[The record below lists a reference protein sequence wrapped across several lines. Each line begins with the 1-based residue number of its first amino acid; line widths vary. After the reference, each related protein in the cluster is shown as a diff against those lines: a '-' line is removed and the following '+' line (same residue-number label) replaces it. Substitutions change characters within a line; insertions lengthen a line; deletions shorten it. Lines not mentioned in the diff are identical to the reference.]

1 MSSRWIER
9 IRYSEGFSSEE
20 EARKWLDEG
29 LKRFS
34 EIENEIRKF
43 HEEMLRLTERMFE
56 PFYREV
62 TPTTSEITQL
72 QPQDLISRIENLE
85 RELRELKEL
94 VRQKY
99 IKAKVELH

>member
-1 MSSRWIER
+1 MSSRWVER

-43 HEEMLRLTERMFE
+43 HEGMLRLTERMFE

-62 TPTTSEITQL
+62 TPTTSEITAST
-72 QPQDLISRIENLE
+72 QDLISRIENLE